1 MAKLSFIKNV
11 INPNKRSGAKKNLL
25 RRDGIASDA
34 DGIKDDGSSSLSER
48 QEKAKSKSKKK
59 FSARALFRKIGTRSG
74 TEEVSNNHVFRSYY
88 TVPLP

>member
-1 MAKLSFIKNV
+1 M
-11 INPNKRSGAKKNLL
+11 NKRSGAKKNLL